1 MAVTVTKVDS
11 LQTRI
16 MQSFVNLTVL
26 NSTLYPAT
34 TTTQFEYNDT
44 TTSGTPVLTAYFV
57 YDQWAFRTTGTSPLT
72 AAGQ

>member
-44 TTSGTPVLTAYFV
+44 STRGVPVLTAYFI